1 MKSEVIA
8 KASEFSFLGLEE
20 KVESTKRIIQ
30 VKWNRP
36 MASWYKLNSGGATQG
51 ALEEEE

>member
-8 KASEFSFLGLEE
+8 KASEFSFLSLEK

-36 MASWYKLNSGGATQG
+36 MASWYKLNFGGATQG
-51 ALEEEE
+51 ALEKEE